1 MFLAQEKTFL
11 LLEFQYNILSRRLH
25 CWVGW
30 VMANDQV
37 QPNFE
42 CLRKKYPQNWGWG
55 GWGDGVTWLMAPTY
69 FDEICSGS

>member
-30 VMANDQV
+30 VMANEQV
-37 QPNFE
+37 QPNFA
-42 CLRKKYPQNWGWG
+42 CLRKKYPQNSVPW
-55 GWGDGVTWLMAPTY
+55 Y
-69 FDEICSGS
+69 

>member
-25 CWVGW
+25 SWVGW

-42 CLRKKYPQNWGWG
+42 CLRKKIPTKLG
-55 GWGDGVTWLMAPTY
+55 GGGGMVLR
-69 FDEICSGS
+69 G

>member
-42 CLRKKYPQNWGWG
+42 CLRKKIPTKL
-55 GWGDGVTWLMAPTY
+55 GVTWLMAPTY